1 MAENAV
7 SYRQKRRT
15 DGETEA
21 DGRRVMGTEPGEEK
35 CYLFAGDNNA
45 ANATAAT
52 AFFHSAIAIGD
63 AKRAPPDPL

>member
-15 DGETEA
+15 DGETET

-45 ANATAAT
+45 AVATAAT

-63 AKRAPPDPL
+63 AKRPPPDPL